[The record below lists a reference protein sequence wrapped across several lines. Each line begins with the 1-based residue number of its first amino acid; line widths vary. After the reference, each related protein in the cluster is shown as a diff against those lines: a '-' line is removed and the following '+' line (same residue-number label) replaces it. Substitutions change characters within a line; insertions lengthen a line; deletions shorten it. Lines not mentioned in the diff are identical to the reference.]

1 MSAPHQ
7 KDLLLQ
13 DAPDH
18 GFGGLGIKS
27 AKIQLKSWPQV
38 ILIGLWGI

>member
-27 AKIQLKSWPQV
+27 AEI
-38 ILIGLWGI
+38 